1 MVFGYVNGFY
11 QEHCL
16 TEGISQSDC
25 SLTSRIYDDF
35 VNANFIWIFA
45 ALICFMV
52 SNLFRAVQWS
62 LLLEPIDHKPKFY
75 NSFWGVM
82 LGYFANLGLPRMGE
96 FIRSGTMSRYEDIAY
111 EKVIAS
117 VVNSRIIDLVLL
129 GLTTILAMIL
139 EYEKVYNFYLYVGD
153 KYGFSSIYIIG
164 LSGLIGLAIFIL
176 ILSTHLSNNK
186 IIQKVQV
193 LALSFKDGLLSIFK
207 VKDPFQLIGCSI
219 LIWVMYVLMTYF
231 GFWAYGPTSE
241 ISFSA
246 GLVVFVIGAFGF
258 VIPSSGG
265 MGTYHALT
273 IIALSFYSIS
283 AVDAFSYAMILFMT
297 LQIGANIVF
306 GLLSLILLPR
316 LNANNQ

>member
-1 MVFGYVNGFY
+1 MGFY

-96 FIRSGTMSRYEDIAY
+96 FIRSGTMSRYENIAY

-129 GLTTILAMIL
+129 GLTTVLAMIL

-153 KYGFSSIYIIG
+153 KYGFSSIYILG
-164 LSGLIGLAIFIL
+164 LIGLIGLAIFIL
-176 ILSTHLSNNK
+176 ILSTPLSNNK
-186 IIQKVQV
+186 IIQKVQL

-246 GLVVFVIGAFGF
+246 GSRSLCNRGTWFCDSIIWGHGHLSRFDDYCSFILQVFPPLMLF
-258 VIPSSGG
+258 
-265 MGTYHALT
+265 L
-273 IIALSFYSIS
+273 
-283 AVDAFSYAMILFMT
+283 YAMILFMT